1 MADKAA
7 DTHAVAALTKRIKTL
22 PTFLMMDG
30 KETASVASEED
41 GENEG
46 GMQEDREAG
55 RPEKSSRKWWIWLW
69 GERRGVDPD
78 HVARPERDRA
88 GAGNLSAALRSHA
101 LMLVLNKTLATAL
114 YLTHGRFLQTVVGV
128 AEPLIHSTHIS
139 HAS

>member
-1 MADKAA
+1 
-7 DTHAVAALTKRIKTL
+7 
-22 PTFLMMDG
+22 MDG